1 MDCLDLLTADH
12 NRVRGLFKRFKDA
25 ESSDDMETMTLITTK
40 IVEELRIHMA
50 IEEEIFYP
58 TIKPESDE
66 IKDTVLEGV
75 EEHHVAKNLVEEIAG
90 MEPNGE
96 EWAAKVKVLIE
107 AVEHHAEEEEE
118 EMFKEVRKE
127 TSAEDRNALGEQL
140 AARKVELGAPP
151 MEMALDLSLE
161 ELKEKAK
168 EQEIPGRSKMDREEL
183 AATIDPRG

>member
-25 ESSDDMETMTLITTK
+25 ESSDDMETMKLVTAK
-40 IVEELRIHMA
+40 IVEELLIHMA

-58 TIKPESDE
+58 AIKPESE
-66 IKDTVLEGV
+66 EVKDTVLEGV
-75 EEHHVAKNLVEEIAG
+75 EEHHVAKNLVEELSD

-107 AVEHHAEEEEE
+107 AVEHHAEEEET

-127 TSAEDRNALGEQL
+127 ISADERDALGEQL
-140 AARKVELGAPP
+140 ASRKLELGAPP
-151 MEMALDLSLE
+151 PPVDLSKAELE
-161 ELKEKAK
+161 ELAK
-168 EQEIPGRSKMDREEL
+168 NQEIPGRSKMGKDEL
-183 AATIDPRG
+183 ALTVDPRG